1 MFINEDKTKLM
12 VINGSLIDKLPIFV
26 NRIAIKHCDTYTYL
40 GSPFTSDG
48 LLSSVVKFHVQEK
61 MAHFHKFLA
70 FLDKNFELPFIIKKR
85 IFDACFL
92 STILYGCESW
102 LNGDLKPI
110 SKIYNWALKQMLGVR
125 LTTCNDVCYVESG
138 YTSVQAIIKSKQRK
152 FFVKMHSERCNLVD
166 DPLGLVLN
174 LVLNSRYSTRNYIFN
189 LINNSSIN
197 DIQHDS
203 ELLKINLRRSESSR
217 RITYCNI
224 INTNLTVH
232 NIYLNKHVIFEAHR
246 VAFTRFRI
254 SSHSLAV
261 ETSRWNRRGR
271 GRLPMEER
279 LCSCGEVQTEAH
291 VISICPLSQPIRDY
305 YGFTGVDDL
314 MSGNFSNETVCKII
328 YEVLNL
334 FT

>member
-1 MFINEDKTKLM
+1 MP
-12 VINGSLIDKLPIFV
+12 V
-26 NRIAIKHCDTYTYL
+26 
-40 GSPFTSDG
+40 
-48 LLSSVVKFHVQEK
+48 
-61 MAHFHKFLA
+61 
-70 FLDKNFELPFIIKKR
+70 
-85 IFDACFL
+85 FL
-92 STILYGCESW
+92 SKILYGCESW

-189 LINNSSIN
+189 LINNSTIN
-197 DIQHDS
+197 DIQQDS
-203 ELLKINLRRSESSR
+203 ELLKNNLRRSESSR

-261 ETSRWNRRGR
+261 ETGRWNRRGR

-279 LCSCGEVQTEAH
+279 LCSCGEV
-291 VISICPLSQPIRDY
+291 
-305 YGFTGVDDL
+305 
-314 MSGNFSNETVCKII
+314 
-328 YEVLNL
+328 
-334 FT
+334 